1 MESSSSGMFVFWN
14 KPQFELSTKLPMIGW
29 GGAFLTFQS
38 LIDHPF
44 TGTSLT
50 EDTASM
56 PVVDRCEE
64 DCSDSG
70 KSCGSSGSSLL
81 LHTSRLLH
89 ASFWLS
95 LLVMSFCHMT
105 VLRLNKMMKR
115 LKVSS
120 VTLPLSFESQWRGD
134 LTIEVFHWGL
144 KNISGFTEP
153 GMLPAS
159 VSWGQLLLEG
169 LMSTLLSHWTCCR
182 FCYWQ

>member
-95 LLVMSFCHMT
+95 SCFVFLPHATAEIEEDDEEDEGEQCHSSIELWISMTRWSENRSFSLG
-105 VLRLNKMMKR
+105 VKKIYPGSLNQECC
-115 LKVSS
+115 
-120 VTLPLSFESQWRGD
+120 LPVYHEA
-134 LTIEVFHWGL
+134 
-144 KNISGFTEP
+144 N
-153 GMLPAS
+153 
-159 VSWGQLLLEG
+159 
-169 LMSTLLSHWTCCR
+169 
-182 FCYWQ
+182 CYWRA

>member
-81 LHTSRLLH
+81 VHTSRLLH

-95 LLVMSFCHMT
+95 LLVMSFCHKP
-105 VLRLNKMMKR
+105 LLSLKKMMKR
-115 LKVSS
+115 MKVSS

-134 LTIEVFHWGL
+134 LTTELLHWGL
-144 KNISGFTEP
+144 KKPSQFTEP
-153 GMLPAS
+153 GMLPA
-159 VSWGQLLLEG
+159 VCHEAN
-169 LMSTLLSHWTCCR
+169 
-182 FCYWQ
+182 CYWKA